1 MWRYS
6 YFFIFAEGRQVKEE
20 VEDPEKQKVEVT
32 ELVEAEK
39 QTTTLLS
46 AGFEIGI
53 SECALDT
60 VLDSVQMA
68 ASILQQ
74 EQSWD
79 ETTSPRKANA
89 ASAAAAPL
97 SPSSSAHSFL
107 QARPAACPA
116 ETAPPVNSSTGM
128 GRESATT
135 ATVGLT
141 RLQRCLLD
149 TVRAEPEG
157 VHGED
162 FSRLHAARFRSS
174 LQAALGG
181 RKLKEVLLTIPHVR
195 LERRAGSGLP
205 TWHYRAENGTGETQ
219 VQT

>member
-1 MWRYS
+1 
-6 YFFIFAEGRQVKEE
+6 
-20 VEDPEKQKVEVT
+20 
-32 ELVEAEK
+32 
-39 QTTTLLS
+39 
-46 AGFEIGI
+46 
-53 SECALDT
+53 
-60 VLDSVQMA
+60 
-68 ASILQQ
+68 
-74 EQSWD
+74 
-79 ETTSPRKANA
+79 
-89 ASAAAAPL
+89 
-97 SPSSSAHSFL
+97 
-107 QARPAACPA
+107 
-116 ETAPPVNSSTGM
+116 M

-141 RLQRCLLD
+141 RLQRWLLD

-205 TWHYRAENGTGETQ
+205 TWHYRAENGTGESQ
-219 VQT
+219 VQTQTQTKAQVRLPRSSSRKKASKDKDSSEQLERHKQQGESAAAV